1 MGLTQR
7 SDQHVA
13 VLRGRIPPQIEVDPW
28 QSLTEKLVEVA
39 EQFELGGFPERDVAR
54 SLQTIARL
62 QLAATDG

>member
-1 MGLTQR
+1 MGLAQR

-13 VLRGRIPPQIEVDPW
+13 VLRGRIPPILDPW